1 MKNQLRGT
9 ISAYLLAAVVPLG
22 AFAEQEDYFN
32 QSAYDSEGS
41 FEFTK
46 NIETE
51 KSLWKEPVS
60 LIRGDPKL
68 NPEIW
73 FNDVEIW
80 RPEGKGPFP
89 AVVMMHG
96 CGGASSADTF
106 PDWGNRYKDM
116 GYVSVLVDGFSSRG
130 FSHQCRRYGANFTR
144 ATVLDRVRDAYRALH
159 MLADH
164 PDIDPNRIYI
174 HGWSNG
180 GAAVLSAL
188 TPDIHE
194 WIPGT
199 EDNPEVWRHRFA
211 GGIAYYPPCG
221 HMGGSREFSAPLLI
235 VIGEDDDWTWA
246 HRCKPVVNV
255 KAGDRKGEILV
266 IENATH
272 SFDLMSWDGY
282 HTTSRSRYGARMV
295 PNQNA
300 KELAIKRVK
309 QFLRSIQ

>member
-1 MKNQLRGT
+1 MASVRVALVINVDDMVLTSRELRSST
-9 ISAYLLAAVVPLG
+9 ELETRIRLYICL
-22 AFAEQEDYFN
+22 
-32 QSAYDSEGS
+32 QSIR
-41 FEFTK
+41 TLTQ
-46 NIETE
+46 I
-51 KSLWKEPVS
+51 VS
-60 LIRGDPKL
+60 T
-68 NPEIW
+68 
-73 FNDVEIW
+73 
-80 RPEGKGPFP
+80 
-89 AVVMMHG
+89 
-96 CGGASSADTF
+96 ST
-106 PDWGNRYKDM
+106 
-116 GYVSVLVDGFSSRG
+116 
-130 FSHQCRRYGANFTR
+130 
-144 ATVLDRVRDAYRALH
+144 
-159 MLADH
+159 
-164 PDIDPNRIYI
+164 
-174 HGWSNG
+174 GWSNG

-246 HRCKPVVNV
+246 HRCKPVVNL
-255 KAGDRKGEILV
+255 KGDRKGEILV

-295 PNQNA
+295 PNRNA

-309 QFLRSIQ
+309 QFLKEYSVKRLGFVGDEQKSVTLRSGDFSAKVMREGANYGRSSTHLQDESLFGRPTLKSGVQVRRCCFLSLAS